1 MKNYR
6 IALLNLMM
14 GACLFL
20 YGHETIAET
29 DVKKISVSA
38 GAKQDQIKSNKTT
51 GQKTDAPAVDA
62 GNADV
67 FQKPLD
73 LSIPFKMAESAAQKS
88 GQNAAGQDLFA
99 AGKKQRAL
107 ELNGGAVM
115 THDPEG
121 EKQQTVDGAGIVF
134 SLKP

>member
-1 MKNYR
+1 MKNYGKV
-6 IALLNLMM
+6 LLNLMM
-14 GACLFL
+14 GICLLL

-29 DVKKISVSA
+29 DAEKISVSA
-38 GAKQDQIKSNKTT
+38 GAKQDQAERSKSA
-51 GQKTDAPAVDA
+51 GQKTDAPAADA
-62 GNADV
+62 GNAAE

-73 LSIPFKMAESAAQKS
+73 LSIPLEMTESAAQKS
-88 GQNAAGQDLFA
+88 GQNTAGQDLFA
-99 AGKKQRAL
+99 ARKKQRAL

>member
-1 MKNYR
+1 MKNYGK
-6 IALLNLMM
+6 ALLNLMM
-14 GACLFL
+14 GVCLFL
-20 YGHETIAET
+20 YGHETIAEA
-29 DVKKISVSA
+29 DVEKISVSA
-38 GAKQDQIKSNKTT
+38 GAKQDQAESNKSA
-51 GQKTDAPAVDA
+51 GQKTDAPTMDA
-62 GNADV
+62 GNAAE

-73 LSIPFKMAESAAQKS
+73 LSIQFKMTESAGQKS

-99 AGKKQRAL
+99 ARKKQRAL

>member
-1 MKNYR
+1 
-6 IALLNLMM
+6 MM

-20 YGHETIAET
+20 HGHETIAET
-29 DVKKISVSA
+29 DVKKITVSA
-38 GAKQDQIKSNKTT
+38 DAKQNQAEDNKST
-51 GQKTDAPAVDA
+51 GQKTDAPAMEVGKA
-62 GNADV
+62 SE

-73 LSIPFKMAESAAQKS
+73 LSIPFKMTESAAQKS

-99 AGKKQRAL
+99 ARKKQRAL

>member
-1 MKNYR
+1 MKNYGKV
-6 IALLNLMM
+6 LLNLMM
-14 GACLFL
+14 GICLLL
-20 YGHETIAET
+20 YGHETIAE
-29 DVKKISVSA
+29 A
-38 GAKQDQIKSNKTT
+38 GAKQDQAERSKSA
-51 GQKTDAPAVDA
+51 GQKTAAPAADA
-62 GNADV
+62 GNAAE

-73 LSIPFKMAESAAQKS
+73 LSIPFKMADSAAQKI
-88 GQNAAGQDLFA
+88 GQNAARQDLFA
-99 AGKKQRAL
+99 ARKKQRAL

>member
-1 MKNYR
+1 MKNYGK
-6 IALLNLMM
+6 ALLNLMM
-14 GACLFL
+14 GVCLFL
-20 YGHETIAET
+20 HGHETIAET
-29 DVKKISVSA
+29 DAEKISVSA
-38 GAKQDQIKSNKTT
+38 DAKQNQAESNKST
-51 GQKTDAPAVDA
+51 GQKTDAPAADA

-73 LSIPFKMAESAAQKS
+73 LSIPFKMTEGSGHKS
-88 GQNAAGQDLFA
+88 GQNAAEQDLFA
-99 AGKKQRAL
+99 ARKKQRAL

>member
-14 GACLFL
+14 GACFFL
-20 YGHETIAET
+20 YGHETIAE
-29 DVKKISVSA
+29 A
-38 GAKQDQIKSNKTT
+38 GTKQDQAERSKSA
-51 GQKTDAPAVDA
+51 GQKTDARAADA
-62 GNADV
+62 SNATE

-73 LSIPFKMAESAAQKS
+73 LSIPFKMTESAAQKG
-88 GQNAAGQDLFA
+88 GQNAAAQDLFA

-134 SLKP
+134 NLKP

>member
-1 MKNYR
+1 MKNYGKV
-6 IALLNLMM
+6 LLNLMM
-14 GACLFL
+14 GICLLL
-20 YGHETIAET
+20 YGHETIAE
-29 DVKKISVSA
+29 A
-38 GAKQDQIKSNKTT
+38 GAKQDQAERSKSA
-51 GQKTDAPAVDA
+51 GQKTDAPAADA
-62 GNADV
+62 DNADV

-73 LSIPFKMAESAAQKS
+73 LSIPFKMTESAAQKS
-88 GQNAAGQDLFA
+88 GQNAARQDLFA
-99 AGKKQRAL
+99 ARKKQRAL

>member
-14 GACLFL
+14 GACFFL
-20 YGHETIAET
+20 YGHETIAE
-29 DVKKISVSA
+29 A
-38 GAKQDQIKSNKTT
+38 GAKQDQAERSKPA
-51 GQKTDAPAVDA
+51 GQKTDAPAADA
-62 GNADV
+62 GNAAE

-73 LSIPFKMAESAAQKS
+73 LSIPFKMADSAAQKIGKS
-88 GQNAAGQDLFA
+88 AAGQDLFA
-99 AGKKQRAL
+99 ARKKQRAL